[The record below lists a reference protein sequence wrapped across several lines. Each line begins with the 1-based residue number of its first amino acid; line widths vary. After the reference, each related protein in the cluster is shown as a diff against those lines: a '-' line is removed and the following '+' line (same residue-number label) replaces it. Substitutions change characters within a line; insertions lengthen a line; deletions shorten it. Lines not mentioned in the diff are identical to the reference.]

1 MVQVLSTI
9 GQSLGKVAILPN
21 RHQFKINQE
30 QFMAQLKTQP
40 TDKNVVEFLNAVE
53 NETKREDSF
62 TILELMQQVTGSEP
76 IMWGDSIIGFG
87 SYHYKYASGR
97 EADWFLTG
105 FSPRVQNLTLYIMS
119 GFDEYDD
126 LLGKLGKHSTG
137 KSCLYVKRLENID
150 LDVLKELVEK
160 SVAHM
165 KATNA

>member
-1 MVQVLSTI
+1 
-9 GQSLGKVAILPN
+9 
-21 RHQFKINQE
+21 
-30 QFMAQLKTQP
+30 MAQLKTRP
-40 TDKNVVEFLNAVE
+40 NDKNVVEFLNTVE